1 MTVFRFL
8 IILLFFSFSDF
19 YSQEN
24 GKDFLLLRSKYEN
37 LQKNDSTAFIYL
49 NPFIAKAKKEADF
62 VRLTEAYKYAVY
74 FSPSDYAKLS
84 YADST
89 IYAAL
94 KSKDNVLI
102 SDSYLGKGI
111 FYYFNLKKFE
121 PALAQYLKAYEY
133 SKDIKNDY
141 LRQKI
146 VYHLGVVKSYLGF
159 YQEALDLFRESSTY
173 FEMKINEENHPNQVF
188 NLKKGY
194 YNSLHQMVI
203 CYRNLKKYDIADSL
217 VNKGLEELN
226 NTDEFLLEKSY
237 LLKCRG
243 ILAYNYNNHEG
254 SIQDLNNARKEI
266 LKSKDFSWISVVYYY
281 LGKNYMADNERMGL
295 LYFEKVD
302 SIFNKQ
308 KFIFPEVRRAYEDLI
323 HYYEEREDI
332 KKQLYYTNQL
342 LKVDNQIGKDYVYL
356 SSKIHREYDT
366 KSLLESKKELEK
378 ISFIRMV
385 STLVCIV
392 LAILFLI
399 FAAVRYYREQKIKFQ
414 YLLLQ
419 DRLNQDK
426 YQDFIINTQET
437 EDSILKTILP
447 EELYKELDQ
456 RLRIFEMQNEFIKK
470 GLTLAILATKMHTNT
485 YYLSAFINENK
496 RKNFK
501 SYINDLRITYITQLL
516 NSEKKYLHYT
526 IEALAEESGIS
537 TRQHFSKLFYEANG
551 IRPKDFIRKRK
562 QELGID

>member
-1 MTVFRFL
+1 MTISRFL
-8 IILLFFSFSDF
+8 IILLFLSFSAF
-19 YSQEN
+19 YPQETRA
-24 GKDFLLLRSKYEN
+24 DFLLLRSKYEN

-74 FSPSDYAKLS
+74 FSPSDYRKLS

-94 KSKDNVLI
+94 KSKDNILI

-121 PALAQYLKAYEY
+121 PALIEYLKAHEY

-146 VYHLGVVKSYLGF
+146 IYHLGVVKSYLGF
-159 YQEALDLFRESSTY
+159 YQEALDLFGESSAY
-173 FEMKINEENHPNQVF
+173 FEMKSKEEGHPNQIF

-217 VNKGLEELN
+217 VDKGLKELN
-226 NTDEFLLEKSY
+226 NTNEFLLERSY

-243 ILAYNYNNHEG
+243 ISAYNHHNYEG
-254 SIQDLNNARKEI
+254 SIQDLNSAQKEI
-266 LKSKDFSWISVVYYY
+266 LKSKDFSWLSVVYYY
-281 LGKNYMADNERMGL
+281 LGKNYMVGNERKGL

-323 HYYEEREDI
+323 YYYAERKDI

-342 LKVDNQIGKDYVYL
+342 LKVDNQIGKDYTYL

-366 KSLLESKKELEK
+366 KSLLESKKELER

-385 STLVCIV
+385 STLICIV

-399 FAAVRYYREQKIKFQ
+399 FAAIRYHKEQNIKFK

-419 DRLNQDK
+419 DRLNHDQ
-426 YQDFIINTQET
+426 YEAFIISPEET
-437 EDSILKTILP
+437 EPGVLKTILP
-447 EELYKELDQ
+447 EELYQELDQ
-456 RLRIFEMQNEFIKK
+456 KLRIFEMRNEFIQK
-470 GLTLAILATKMHTNT
+470 GLTLGILAVKMNTNT

-496 RKNFK
+496 KKNFK
-501 SYINDLRITYITQLL
+501 AYINDLRITYITHLL
-516 NSEKKYLHYT
+516 NSERKYLHYT

-537 TRQHFSKLFYEANG
+537 TRQHFSKLFYDANG

-562 QELGID
+562 EELRID